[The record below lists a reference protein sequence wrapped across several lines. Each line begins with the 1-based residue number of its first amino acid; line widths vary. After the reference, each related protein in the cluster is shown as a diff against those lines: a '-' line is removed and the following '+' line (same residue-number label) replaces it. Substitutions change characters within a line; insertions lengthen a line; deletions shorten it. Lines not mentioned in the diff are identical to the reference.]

1 MNKKN
6 TAREIFTK
14 MKYNLLREIEIK
26 KKQSI

>member
-14 MKYNLLREIEIK
+14 MKYNSSREIEINK
-26 KKQSI
+26 KKLI